1 MARSSKGETMSSEPQ
16 ASKVNG
22 AEPVPETPKAK
33 NLMQKI
39 AEISAAIK
47 SIKMT
52 GTNTH
57 DGYKYLKIED
67 AVNAA
72 RPLMQ
77 AQGLVLTP
85 QLVRFETVPDTKGI
99 MYQVT
104 LNWTLEDIET
114 GEQKNWMVP
123 GTGWDY
129 HDKGLYKA
137 ITGSRKYAHIIIFN
151 LPIGDNPE
159 QSGAADRETAKA
171 SAQTL
176 AQKKIADAAG
186 KGNKTAIEA
195 LSQVEPE
202 KKILISRPEEHNGFY
217 IVVSGY
223 IAVPPLERFFDDT
236 DSKRFKSKK
245 DLVPYWRVPS
255 EYEKGLLALCE
266 KLGIEVEG

>member
-1 MARSSKGETMSSEPQ
+1 MDSEKQVSKP
-16 ASKVNG
+16 NG
-22 AEPVPETPKAK
+22 AEMPPATKR
-33 NLMQKI
+33 LMQKV
-39 AEISAAIK
+39 AQISAAIK
-47 SIKMT
+47 AIKMT

-57 DGYKYLKIED
+57 DNYKYLKIED

-77 AQGLVLTP
+77 EHGLVLTP
-85 QLVRFETVPDTKGI
+85 QLIKVELVPDTKGI

-104 LNWTLEDIET
+104 LDWTLEDVES
-114 GEQKNWMVP
+114 GEQKTWQVP

-159 QSGAADRETAKA
+159 QTTGTREDAKA
-171 SAQTL
+171 AAKSL
-176 AQKKIADAAG
+176 GDKKIAEAAG
-186 KGNKTAIEA
+186 RGNKTAIDA
-195 LSQVEPE
+195 LSQIQPE
-202 KKILISRPEEHNGFY
+202 KKIFLKRPEEHNGNY
-217 IVVSGY
+217 IAISGY

-236 DSKRFKSKK
+236 GSKRFKTAK
-245 DLVPYWRVPS
+245 DAVPYWRVPA

-266 KLGIEVEG
+266 QLGIEVEG